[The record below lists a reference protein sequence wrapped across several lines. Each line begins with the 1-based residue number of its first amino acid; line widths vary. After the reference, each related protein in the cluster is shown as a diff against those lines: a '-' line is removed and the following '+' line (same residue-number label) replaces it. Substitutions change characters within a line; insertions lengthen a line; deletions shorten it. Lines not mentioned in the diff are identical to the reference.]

1 MTRGSLAAMAP
12 TGRGEGPLA
21 QGGKSEQ
28 VRAMFSDIA
37 PTYDLLNSL
46 LSFGIDRRWRAEAAR
61 AALGTLAPPADPSLG
76 AHPQQHRVL
85 DVATGTG
92 DLASALKR
100 LRPDSE
106 VVGVDFA
113 EPMLAR
119 ARIKAQQ
126 RGLHIEFLSAD
137 GTQLP
142 FDDASFDA
150 VTIGYGL
157 RNFADP
163 GAGLREFRRVLRP
176 GGKLAVLEFPPPPRG
191 VLGAPFRIYFTK
203 VLPALGGLVS
213 GRRSAYSYLPES
225 VLAFFTPVALE
236 RLLTDAGFTAVNHRL
251 QTFGVSALHVAE
263 RPRDDDE
270 RRKP

>member
-1 MTRGSLAAMAP
+1 MVP
-12 TGRGEGPLA
+12 TGRGERSPA
-21 QGGKSEQ
+21 QGGKAEQ
-28 VRAMFSDIA
+28 VREMFSDIA

-61 AALGTLAPPADPSLG
+61 EALSALVTPLEPASAAQPKQG
-76 AHPQQHRVL
+76 RVL

-92 DLASALKR
+92 DLASAMKR
-100 LRPDSE
+100 LRPDCE

-119 ARIKAQQ
+119 ARAKAQQ
-126 RGLHIEFLSAD
+126 RGLQIEFVSAD

-142 FDDASFDA
+142 FEDATFDA
-150 VTIGYGL
+150 VTIAYGL

-163 GAGLREFRRVLRP
+163 AAGLREFKRVLRP
-176 GGKLAVLEFPPPPRG
+176 GGKLVVLEFPPPPRG
-191 VLGAPFRIYFTK
+191 AIGAPFRFYFTK

-225 VLAFFTPVALE
+225 VLAFFTPQALE
-236 RLLTDAGFTAVNHRL
+236 RSLIETGFTAVKHRL

-263 RPRDDDE
+263 RPCDDE
-270 RRKP
+270 RREP